1 MTSLIF
7 PNVTRSVALN
17 GMINL
22 DQLLALARLLL
33 GLTTKGPFPGMRTT
47 RRFNKPFAATVILVL
62 EIALVTIQMDRR

>member
-1 MTSLIF
+1 
-7 PNVTRSVALN
+7 
-17 GMINL
+17 MINL